1 MSATSVSVLALACV
15 LGGAGLGAFLRSSL
29 PKHHLSDESKDT
41 IKLGTGLIATLVAL
55 VLGLL
60 VASAKSSFDIKSEG
74 LKVAS
79 ANIILLDRQLRRLG
93 PPADQARLLLRRVV
107 AHRLAVPWREQ
118 ALSVLRGAPLGDV
131 PTFEDVENQIRGLP
145 LTNETQRGLQA
156 RALQL
161 SADLSQARWLLS
173 EQIGSTVETP
183 FLVVVISWLAVI
195 FASFGLLAPRNFT
208 VWVVIVLCALSVSA
222 AVFLILELDQP
233 FGGVITLS
241 KEPLRSALDRLDN

>member
-1 MSATSVSVLALACV
+1 VHATAVSVLVLACALA
-15 LGGAGLGAFLRSSL
+15 GALLGAFLRSSL
-29 PKHHLSDESKDT
+29 PAHHLSEESKDT

-60 VASAKSSFDIKSEG
+60 VASAKNSFDTKSEEIKAG
-74 LKVAS
+74 A

-93 PPADQARLLLRRVV
+93 PPADRARVLLHRVV
-107 AHRLAVPWREQ
+107 AYRLEVPWGEQ
-118 ALSVLRGAPLGDV
+118 TRSLAKAPPGEITTL
-131 PTFEDVENQIRGLP
+131 EDVENQIRGLP
-145 LTNETQRGLQA
+145 LSSDEQRGLYA

-161 SADLSQARWLLS
+161 SAGLSQTRWLLS
-173 EQIGSTVETP
+173 EQTGSTVETP

-195 FASFGLLAPRNFT
+195 FASLGLLAPRNVT

-241 KEPLRSALDRLDN
+241 KEPLRSALNHLER